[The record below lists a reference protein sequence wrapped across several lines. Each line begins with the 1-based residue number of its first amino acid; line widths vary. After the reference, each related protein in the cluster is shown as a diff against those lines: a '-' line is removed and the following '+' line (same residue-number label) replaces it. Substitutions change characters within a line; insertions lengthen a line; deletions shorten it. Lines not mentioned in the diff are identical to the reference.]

1 MTSDVTVKRKSKDS
15 VFVKFFSYIENVKQL
30 YEEFHPEI
38 TDLKEED
45 IQVQTLDSAIVNTI
59 YNDLGFIVKD
69 RYVVLVEAQST
80 WNPNMALR
88 MLFYISET
96 YRRYLIDTQQSE
108 HSTSKVNL
116 PKPEL
121 YVIYTGEQEKP
132 EEISFSEEFFGGS
145 SDIELKIKVLSKV
158 DATLAGQYVGF
169 CRVFDE
175 QRKLYENS
183 IEAAIETYR
192 ICIEKG
198 YLEEFMKSHEKE
210 VIDMMAQLFDEEVMR
225 KQYDIASRRKER
237 EEGRLEGRL
246 EGMIAGEEKNK
257 LLTAQTLINMG
268 LLSLENISLATGLPL
283 SKVQEL
289 SEMKN

>member
-1 MTSDVTVKRKSKDS
+1 MTNDVTVKRKSKDS
-15 VFVKFFSYIENVKQL
+15 VFVKFFSYIENVKKL

-96 YRRYLIDTQQSE
+96 YRRYLVDTQQSE
-108 HSTSKVNL
+108 HSTTKVKL

-132 EEISFSEEFFGGS
+132 NEISFSEEFFGGS
-145 SDIELKIKVLSKV
+145 SEIELKIKVLSKV
-158 DATLAGQYVGF
+158 DTTLAGQYVGF

-175 QRKLYENS
+175 QRKRYENS

-198 YLEEFMKSHEKE
+198 YLEEFMKNHEK
-210 VIDMMAQLFDEEVMR
+210 
-225 KQYDIASRRKER
+225 
-237 EEGRLEGRL
+237 
-246 EGMIAGEEKNK
+246 
-257 LLTAQTLINMG
+257 
-268 LLSLENISLATGLPL
+268 
-283 SKVQEL
+283 
-289 SEMKN
+289 

>member
-1 MTSDVTVKRKSKDS
+1 MTNDVTVKRKSKDS

-132 EEISFSEEFFGGS
+132 EEISFSEEFFGGN

-158 DATLAGQYVGF
+158 DATLAG
-169 CRVFDE
+169 
-175 QRKLYENS
+175 
-183 IEAAIETYR
+183 
-192 ICIEKG
+192 
-198 YLEEFMKSHEKE
+198 
-210 VIDMMAQLFDEEVMR
+210 
-225 KQYDIASRRKER
+225 
-237 EEGRLEGRL
+237 
-246 EGMIAGEEKNK
+246 
-257 LLTAQTLINMG
+257 
-268 LLSLENISLATGLPL
+268 
-283 SKVQEL
+283 
-289 SEMKN
+289 

>member
-1 MTSDVTVKRKSKDS
+1 MTNDVTVKRKSKDS

-132 EEISFSEEFFGGS
+132 EEISFSEEFFGGN

-158 DATLAGQYVGF
+158 DAFPLPETQDPSDRGYHQPGSV
-169 CRVFDE
+169 RRPRQD
-175 QRKLYENS
+175 LYRPEGT
-183 IEAAIETYR
+183 ARLY
-192 ICIEKG
+192 KG
-198 YLEEFMKSHEKE
+198 SDSAVSCL
-210 VIDMMAQLFDEEVMR
+210 
-225 KQYDIASRRKER
+225 
-237 EEGRLEGRL
+237 
-246 EGMIAGEEKNK
+246 
-257 LLTAQTLINMG
+257 
-268 LLSLENISLATGLPL
+268 
-283 SKVQEL
+283 
-289 SEMKN
+289 